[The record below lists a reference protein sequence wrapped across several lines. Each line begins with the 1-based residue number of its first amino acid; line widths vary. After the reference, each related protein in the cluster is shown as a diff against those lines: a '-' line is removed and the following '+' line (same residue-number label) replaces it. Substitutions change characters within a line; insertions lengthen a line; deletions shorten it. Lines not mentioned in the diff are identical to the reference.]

1 MPEKLISVVTPC
13 FNEQDNVRPLFE
25 AVKKVFSGLPQ
36 YRFEHIF
43 IDNCSTD
50 STQRVLEEMAAADK
64 RVKVIFNARNFG
76 HIRSPYYGMTQA
88 KGDAVISVVA
98 DFQDPPEMI
107 VTFLEKWERGYMMAL
122 GVKPASKENKLVF
135 ALRKMYYSFV
145 RRISET
151 ELGSNFTGFGLYD
164 KSIIE
169 IMRQYDDPYPYLR
182 GLVCEI
188 GFEKALVEF
197 EQPRRARG
205 VTKNNFYTLYDMAM
219 LGITSHSKLPL
230 RIATMAGFGMALLSL
245 LAALIYLVFK
255 LIRWDWFDAGVAPLT
270 IGVFFIGSVQLFFI
284 GILGEYIGNIYT
296 QVKHRP
302 LVTERKRLNFDE

>member
-151 ELGSNFTGFGLYD
+151 ELVSNFTGFGLYD